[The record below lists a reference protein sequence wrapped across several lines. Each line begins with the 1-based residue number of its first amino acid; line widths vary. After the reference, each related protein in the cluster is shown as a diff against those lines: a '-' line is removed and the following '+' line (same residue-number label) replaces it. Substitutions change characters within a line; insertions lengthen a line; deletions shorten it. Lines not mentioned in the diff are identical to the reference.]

1 MMIVMAMKMIIFQRT
16 LFLFS
21 VSKKQI
27 HHKTV
32 YCYFVCFLFYK
43 DAENVLQKEHVLDGV
58 ELAVR
63 PHNPIPDDREGAKP
77 VPEREGTQRG
87 IEMES
92 DLITFIQKWHKEEL
106 DDILQRLD
114 ATIKSRKETSATVIS
129 PVDQGRSCD
138 EPWSERK
145 KAILNFLDDFTKK
158 FVDFHLEEDLEKEV
172 QERWCERHIVIT
184 KDPVDVAFFVSKH
197 FIRLIGK
204 KACVAEVEKKFE
216 ELLKEIKEDDR
227 SKKLVTRHVEEDL
240 PKEKLHLLEVSGLC
254 KRLENERKHLRI
266 TIEASNNRLIVEAA
280 RVELQVVTTELLRF
294 LAKTKEQVI
303 KLPKRKRAVLI
314 SPNGS
319 RFLQQAFQ
327 EHSIVAVLVP
337 EQMKSANEVLI
348 VGQTVEH
355 TAKAEELIQSAF
367 QECSLPLKEENIQV
381 MKDDAKWKI
390 LVSQMMSTK
399 VVSVEILSN
408 TLWVSGASQDVT
420 KCFQEAQK
428 FLEEYTI
435 YTQVLEVPR
444 GITQLLFKEC
454 KDKMERIKKQ
464 HSIRCRAAAR
474 NEGIEIS
481 GNEESLA
488 TSSEEIQALVKKV
501 VIGKVNADKP
511 GMAKFFRKPYGK
523 QLLKSLEVRHRCII
537 EETQPA
543 SVDVALSS
551 QENKQTETKCIC
563 SYVTPEDKK
572 ISVYSADVTKHKAD
586 AIVNLTNEQLK
597 HEGRLDIAVVR
608 AGEDEV
614 QYECNAFIQDNGAL
628 LDGQVFTSGPGK
640 LPSKCIM
647 HVVRP
652 QWDAEEKMEQRKG
665 KKTMQE
671 RVLQEAISNCLEEA
685 AAASYNSIAIP
696 AISPGS
702 NGFPSN
708 LCAKVILETV
718 IQFFK
723 RNRTCTLSEV
733 HLVNSRNATVA
744 KFVEE
749 MRKRFGKA
757 ETFYEKQNPLVSSRR
772 RCTRSAPAGRE
783 AILAPQHCLV
793 TPEGVKISVKAGDL
807 AKEEVCG
814 MKHSRAS
821 IHNASLLLPLY
832 WNNLL

>member
-1 MMIVMAMKMIIFQRT
+1 M
-16 LFLFS
+16 
-21 VSKKQI
+21 
-27 HHKTV
+27 
-32 YCYFVCFLFYK
+32 FVCLFVVCYK

-58 ELAVR
+58 QLSVR
-63 PHNPIPDDREGAKP
+63 PHNPIPDDPEGAKP
-77 VPEREGTQRG
+77 VPEKEGIHDG
-87 IEMES
+87 
-92 DLITFIQKWHKEEL
+92 
-106 DDILQRLD
+106 
-114 ATIKSRKETSATVIS
+114 
-129 PVDQGRSCD
+129 
-138 EPWSERK
+138 
-145 KAILNFLDDFTKK
+145 
-158 FVDFHLEEDLEKEV
+158 
-172 QERWCERHIVIT
+172 
-184 KDPVDVAFFVSKH
+184 
-197 FIRLIGK
+197 
-204 KACVAEVEKKFE
+204 
-216 ELLKEIKEDDR
+216 
-227 SKKLVTRHVEEDL
+227 SKKLVIRHVEEDL
-240 PKEKLHLLEVSGLC
+240 PKGKLHLLEASGFC
-254 KRLENERKHLRI
+254 ERLENERKHLRI
-266 TIEASNNRLIVEAA
+266 TVEASSNRMIVEGAK
-280 RVELQVVTTELLRF
+280 VELQVVTTELLRF

-303 KLPKRKRAVLI
+303 KLPKRLRAVLI

-327 EHSIVAVLVP
+327 EHNIVAVLVP

-348 VGQTVEH
+348 VGKTVEH
-355 TAKAEELIQSAF
+355 TEKAEELIQSAF

-420 KCFQEAQK
+420 KCFQEAQM
-428 FLEEYTI
+428 FLKENTI

-444 GITQLLFKEC
+444 GITQLLFQEC
-454 KDKMERIKKQ
+454 KDKMERIRKQ
-464 HSIRCRAAAR
+464 HSIRCKKAGS
-474 NEGIEIS
+474 NEGIEIY
-481 GNEESLA
+481 GTEESLA
-488 TSSEEIQALVKKV
+488 KSSEEIQALVKKV

-511 GMAKFFRKPYGK
+511 GMAKFFRNHLGK
-523 QLLKSLEVRHRCII
+523 QLLKSLEGKHRCII
-537 EETQPA
+537 EEIQTA
-543 SVDVALSS
+543 GVDVAFSS
-551 QENKQTETKCIC
+551 QDDKQNETKCIC
-563 SYVTPEDKK
+563 SYVTPGGKT

-608 AGEDEV
+608 AGGDEV
-614 QYECNAFIQDNGAL
+614 QDECNAFIQDNGAL

-696 AISPGS
+696 AISLGS

-744 KFVEE
+744 SSW
-749 MRKRFGKA
+749 MRCARD
-757 ETFYEKQNPLVSSRR
+757 LVRR
-772 RCTRSAPAGRE
+772 RRSMRNKTRWFQAEGDVPGLHQRE
-783 AILAPQHCLV
+783 
-793 TPEGVKISVKAGDL
+793 EK
-807 AKEEVCG
+807 
-814 MKHSRAS
+814 R
-821 IHNASLLLPLY
+821 Y
-832 WNNLL
+832 

>member
-1 MMIVMAMKMIIFQRT
+1 M
-16 LFLFS
+16 LF
-21 VSKKQI
+21 V
-27 HHKTV
+27 
-32 YCYFVCFLFYK
+32 VCYK
-43 DAENVLQKEHVLDGV
+43 DAENVLQKEHVLDGI
-58 ELAVR
+58 ELSVR
-63 PHNPIPDDREGAKP
+63 PHNPIPDYPKGSKQ
-77 VPEREGTQRG
+77 VQEREGTQRG
-87 IEMES
+87 IEMEN

-106 DDILQRLD
+106 DDLLQRLD
-114 ATIKSRKETSATVIS
+114 ANVTSTEETSTIVIC
-129 PVDQGRSCD
+129 PLDQGRNCD
-138 EPWSERK
+138 QPWSDRK
-145 KAILNFLDDFTKK
+145 KALLNFLDDFTKK
-158 FVDFHLEEDLEKEV
+158 FVDFDLEEDLEKEV
-172 QERWCERHIVIT
+172 QKQWCEMHVLIT

-204 KACVAEVEKKFE
+204 KARVAEVEKKFE
-216 ELLKEIKEDDR
+216 ELVREIKEDDR

-240 PKEKLHLLEVSGLC
+240 PKEKLHLLEASGFC
-254 KRLENERKHLRI
+254 ERLENERKHLKI
-266 TIEASNNRLIVEAA
+266 TVEASNNRIIVEGAK
-280 RVELQVVTTELLRF
+280 VELQVVTTELLRF
-294 LAKTKEQVI
+294 LAKTKEAVI
-303 KLPKRKRAVLI
+303 KLPKRLRAVLI

-327 EHSIVAVLVP
+327 EHNIVAVQ

-348 VGQTVEH
+348 VGQTGEH
-355 TAKAEELIQSAF
+355 TEKAEELIQSAF

-381 MKDDAKWKI
+381 MKDAKWKI

-551 QENKQTETKCIC
+551 QENKQTESKCIC

-597 HEGRLDIAVVR
+597 HEGRLDIGVVR
-608 AGEDEV
+608 AAGNEV
-614 QYECNAFIQDNGAL
+614 QDECNAFIQDNGVL
-628 LDGQVFTSGPGK
+628 LDGQVFISGPGK

-647 HVVRP
+647 HVTRP
-652 QWDAEEKMEQRKG
+652 QWDAEERMEQRKG
-665 KKTMQE
+665 NKTMQE
-671 RVLQEAISNCLEEA
+671 RVLEEAISNCLKKA

-702 NGFPSN
+702 NNFPSN
-708 LCAKVILETV
+708 SCAKVILETV

-723 RNRTCTLSEV
+723 RNRICTLSEV
-733 HLVNSRNATVA
+733 HLVNSRSATVGQ
-744 KFVEE
+744 FVDE
-749 MRKRFGKA
+749 MRKRFGR
-757 ETFYEKQNPLVSSRR
+757 EGTFYDKENPLGSSIRQR
-772 RCTRSAPAGRE
+772 TRSVPARRE
-783 AILAPQHCLV
+783 ATLAPQHCLI
-793 TPEGVKISVKAGDL
+793 TAEGVKISVKAGDL
-807 AKEEVCG
+807 AKEKVCG
-814 MKHSRAS
+814 MKRSRPS
-821 IHNASLLLPLY
+821 VLLPLY
-832 WNNLL
+832 ITLTD